1 MTEIV
6 SHPSAQFGSQM
17 PFLGGGWG
25 VYCVQIL
32 KTHFRHAKLDA
43 FQIDVAMTARAVNY
57 LLQGF

>member
-17 PFLGGGWG
+17 PFLGEDGG

-32 KTHFRHAKLDA
+32 KTHFLDA

>member
-1 MTEIV
+1 MGTV
-6 SHPSAQFGSQM
+6 WQPNAF
-17 PFLGGGWG
+17 FGGGWG

-32 KTHFRHAKLDA
+32 KTHFRYAKLDA